1 MGKAHTPTILA
12 VGRHGGQG
20 VLTAV
25 SPHGW
30 CRVPIDPIIRRMAQT
45 CDHTPASAKPP
56 LGVGRDL
63 TGRLLFLGTGTSV
76 GVPLVGCGCETCS
89 SDDPRDNRTR
99 TSAVLGLPG
108 GHLLIDTTP
117 DLRTQLLRERIGR
130 IDAVLYTHD
139 HVDHVYGLDDVRP
152 LCFATGRAIPMYCE
166 ERVENR
172 IRRAFD
178 YAFDSTPPAGGGVPK
193 VSFERISTTP
203 FDALG
208 ATITPLRLRHG
219 VFDVLGFRVGNV
231 AYCTDTN
238 GIPVETWP
246 LLAGLD
252 VLVLDC
258 LRGTRHPTHFSIDE
272 ALAVAARV
280 AARRTLLIHM
290 SHDVRHASASALL
303 PPRVEFAHDGLEIPL
318 T

>member
-1 MGKAHTPTILA
+1 MSSTPD
-12 VGRHGGQG
+12 H
-20 VLTAV
+20 
-25 SPHGW
+25 
-30 CRVPIDPIIRRMAQT
+30 VPAAT
-45 CDHTPASAKPP
+45 KPP

-76 GVPLVGCGCETCS
+76 GVPLVGCGCEVCA

-99 TSAVLGLPG
+99 TSVLLGLPG

-130 IDAVLYTHD
+130 IDAVVYTHD
-139 HVDHVYGLDDVRP
+139 HVDHLYGLDDVRP
-152 LCFATGRAIPMYCE
+152 LCFATGRPIPMYCE

-178 YAFDSTPPAGGGVPK
+178 YAFDSLPPAGGGVPK
-193 VSFERISTTP
+193 IGFQRISTTA
-203 FDALG
+203 FDVLG

-238 GIPVETWP
+238 GIPDETWP
-246 LLAGLD
+246 LLTGLD

-258 LRGTRHPTHFSIDE
+258 LRGSRHPTHFSIDE

-280 AARRTLLIHM
+280 AAKRTFFIHM
-290 SHDVRHASASALL
+290 SHDVGHAAASATL
-303 PPRVEFAHDGLEIPL
+303 PLGVTLAYDGLEIPL